1 MLNWRRA
8 RIPIA

>member
-8 RIPIA
+8 RIPIT